1 MEINF
6 MFFVNSF
13 LLGLALSMDAFSVSI
28 TNSLHEPNMKK
39 IRMFSIATVY
49 AVFQFIMPLIGW
61 FCVHTIANTFKE
73 FQKFI
78 PWIALILLIFIG
90 GKMIFEAFSKKE
102 DDPEN
107 PQKKLTILVLLIQG
121 IATSID
127 ALSVGFTISD
137 YRISDALICC
147 LIIGF
152 TTLIICFT
160 GLLIGKKIGKKLNNK
175 ADIFGGIILILIGIE
190 IFIKGIFF

>member
-1 MEINF
+1 

-49 AVFQFIMPLIGW
+49 AVFQFIMPFIGW
-61 FCVHTIANTFKE
+61 FCVHTIANSFEE

-78 PWIALILLIFIG
+78 PWIGLILLIFIG

-102 DDPEN
+102 DDSEN

-137 YRISDALICC
+137 YKILAAIICC

-152 TTLIICFT
+152 TTLIICLT
-160 GLLIGKKIGKKLNNK
+160 GLFIGKKVGYKLNNK